1 MQQERL
7 PVGSLN
13 QEKSLGDNHGLLHK
27 YSGVSMAT
35 QGQGSVLFT
44 ELSGQNNGGKNAGKK
59 KKNNEATAS
68 KGWKAAICFFVF
80 RLRYALKACWYIS
93 HLCCFWTPA
102 PFPLVVRCHLWGT
115 GVI

>member
-59 KKNNEATAS
+59 KK
-68 KGWKAAICFFVF
+68 KQ
-80 RLRYALKACWYIS
+80 
-93 HLCCFWTPA
+93 
-102 PFPLVVRCHLWGT
+102 
-115 GVI
+115 